1 MSYLIVNLD
10 HKYFMAES
18 SYIIFKE
25 SDTFYALNTRTKAI
39 REGRDASAV
48 IQEALNSLGS

>member
-1 MSYLIVNLD
+1 MSYIRVNLD

-25 SDTFYALNTRTKAI
+25 NNTFYALNSRTKAI